1 MLNNTVKKIF
11 VLDRQSL
18 QKKIKSNMFDILI
31 KNGGKVYINYFGW
44 GRVCIGELNIPR
56 LNQVIILT
64 LVDYYLDAAVVYIG
78 ANYRTFNKS
87 NSFNVN
93 VIPL

>member
-1 MLNNTVKKIF
+1 
-11 VLDRQSL
+11 
-18 QKKIKSNMFDILI
+18 MFDVLI

-64 LVDYYLDAAVVYIG
+64 LVDYYLDA
-78 ANYRTFNKS
+78 TFNKS